1 MREKTCTLLQEDR
14 LRIME
19 DPSGSVLHRETW
31 HDQVMEIIDNGD
43 QRSLYFGSRY
53 LQSSMSLSRP
63 QQLLLSYTRYMLL
76 GLPILDTPEGIL
88 IIGIGAGSLTRF
100 CHHHFPACRIDAV
113 DCSSRVID
121 LARGYFRLPDNEQVR
136 IHCREGLAFLR
147 ELPQQSRFDLIL
159 VDAFDHQGMSE
170 TVYTDPFFESCAA
183 VLTGHGI
190 LSCNLW
196 SGDPQ
201 RLAGIRSALSR
212 HFPGHLYIPVP
223 NRGNIVAL
231 AFRDPVPW
239 TRLRV
244 EKDRLIELEERFG
257 LDFRKMLR
265 VVDRQNRSL
274 LQRVAS
280 LFSLARPGGLRQCPL
295 SRLTEEDEPPPSAS

>member
-1 MREKTCTLLQEDR
+1 MREKKCNLLREKR
-14 LRIME
+14 PRIME
-19 DPSGSVLHRETW
+19 YPPGSVLHRETW
-31 HDQVMEIIDNGD
+31 HDQLMEIIDSGD
-43 QRSLYFGSRY
+43 QRSLYFASRH

-76 GLPILDTPEGIL
+76 GLPILDTPEDIL
-88 IIGIGAGSLTRF
+88 IIGIGAGSLIRF

-121 LARGYFRLPDNEQVR
+121 LARGYFQLPENEQVR
-136 IHCREGLAFLR
+136 IHCREGHVFLR
-147 ELPQQSRFDLIL
+147 ELPQESCFDLIL

-170 TVYTDPFFESCAA
+170 TVYTDPFFESCST
-183 VLTGHGI
+183 VLKGHGI

-196 SGDPQ
+196 SGDPE
-201 RLAGIRSALSR
+201 RLTGIRGALSR
-212 HFPGHLYIPVP
+212 YFPGHLYIPVP

-239 TRLRV
+239 KQFSV
-244 EKDRLIELEERFG
+244 GKDRWIELEERFD
-257 LDFRKMLR
+257 LDFRNMLR

-280 LFSLARPGGLRQCPL
+280 LFSLTRPGELRQFPL
-295 SRLTEEDEPPPSAS
+295 SHLQEEDGSPPPP